1 MIMKTTRSFASYSGV
16 FHFCI
21 FGVFVLLL
29 LVNGAV
35 AATKDDDGGGGQINR
50 LMEGAQN
57 HFLRRNTV
65 SYCGCQSCTPTIW
78 NTLAG
83 QYSCGA
89 RISWLMSG
97 DGGSLSEYDA
107 CIRVA
112 GEEFGNGPCGPQCNP
127 EVCNAPPPTPTVKP
141 SRSEISPPTPKSFCS
156 CAECTTEIWDSPA
169 TDSAGHSYTCG
180 QRISWLMTAD
190 GGSLSER
197 DACIQVAGVE
207 FASGPCGPKCNP
219 FDCDPDYLDDPDP
232 STLHWSDEFDV
243 DGSPDPSKWDYDLGD
258 GCDMNLCGW
267 GNNEQEYYTNAPNNV
282 KIENGVL
289 RISAKLTTGYPQPYT
304 STRMITRGKMSFKYG
319 RIRFRARLAGCTAIG
334 TWPALWLL
342 PTNWAYGGWPNSG
355 ELDVM
360 ETVGH
365 APDMFFGTIHT
376 LRTIQ
381 SSPKGSHLS
390 KSKSEWHIFEMDW
403 QENKIR
409 MAIDKQVY
417 LQYDKDPGMTW
428 KEWPFDQE
436 FHILMNVAVGGNWG
450 GQQGVDSTA
459 FEGDGQFM
467 EIDWVR
473 LYR

>member
-1 MIMKTTRSFASYSGV
+1 
-16 FHFCI
+16 
-21 FGVFVLLL
+21 
-29 LVNGAV
+29 
-35 AATKDDDGGGGQINR
+35 
-50 LMEGAQN
+50 
-57 HFLRRNTV
+57 
-65 SYCGCQSCTPTIW
+65 
-78 NTLAG
+78 
-83 QYSCGA
+83 
-89 RISWLMSG
+89 
-97 DGGSLSEYDA
+97 
-107 CIRVA
+107 
-112 GEEFGNGPCGPQCNP
+112 
-127 EVCNAPPPTPTVKP
+127 
-141 SRSEISPPTPKSFCS
+141 
-156 CAECTTEIWDSPA
+156 
-169 TDSAGHSYTCG
+169 
-180 QRISWLMTAD
+180 
-190 GGSLSER
+190 
-197 DACIQVAGVE
+197 
-207 FASGPCGPKCNP
+207 
-219 FDCDPDYLDDPDP
+219 
-232 STLHWSDEFDV
+232 
-243 DGSPDPSKWDYDLGD
+243 
-258 GCDMNLCGW
+258 MNLCGW